1 MGRDSRQL
9 GNNEQSDKCYTPK
22 DAMTNLFPFLDPS
35 LTYYEATSGESTTI
49 IEALTEGGFS
59 VVGSGDKDFFDCGE
73 GDIHD
78 GVVTNPPYSK
88 KDKFIEHCYDLG
100 KPFALLLPVAA
111 FQGQKRG
118 ALFKRYGINALVYNR
133 RVDFTGKGSPTFGC
147 CFLMGNGFT
156 DNYKGKEAGKLWF
169 V

>member
-22 DAMTNLFPFLDPS
+22 DAMTNLFPFLDSS

-78 GVVTNPPYSK
+78 GVVTSSLSIAMIWVNHLHY
-88 KDKFIEHCYDLG
+88 YY
-100 KPFALLLPVAA
+100 LLLLSKAKSVE
-111 FQGQKRG
+111 
-118 ALFKRYGINALVYNR
+118 LYLNAMASMPWYTTVEWTSLV
-133 RVDFTGKGSPTFGC
+133 KGVLP
-147 CFLMGNGFT
+147 L
-156 DNYKGKEAGKLWF
+156 

>member
-1 MGRDSRQL
+1 MGRDSRKL
-9 GNNEQSDKCYTPK
+9 GNNAQSDECYTPK
-22 DAMTNLFPFLDPS
+22 AALSNLFPFLDETK
-35 LTYYEATSGESTTI
+35 TYYEATSGESTTI

-59 VVGSGDKDFFDCGE
+59 IVGSGDTDFFNCGPE
-73 GDIHD
+73 DIYD

-88 KDKFIEHCYDLG
+88 KDKFIEHCYKLG

-118 ALFKRYGINALVYNR
+118 GLFKQYGIDALVYNR
-133 RVDFTGKGSPTFGC
+133 RVDFTGKRNPTFGVC
-147 CFLMGNGFT
+147 WLMGNGFA
-156 DNYKGKEAGKLWF
+156 NSMKNESGRVWF